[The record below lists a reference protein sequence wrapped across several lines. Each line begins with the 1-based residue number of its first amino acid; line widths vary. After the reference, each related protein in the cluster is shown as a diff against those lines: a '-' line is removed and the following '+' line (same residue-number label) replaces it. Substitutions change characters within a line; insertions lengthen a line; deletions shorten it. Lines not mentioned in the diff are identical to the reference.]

1 MRVRILKTAVRFS
14 FVLLISFVLLTGRDT
29 LNLTPIENLASTHL
43 YSLMQ
48 WEFENVLDKWLYR
61 IRLLLPGNSLDEQAK
76 IALVL
81 DYFQLLERE
90 RVLEKDIHEVRNS
103 SAVDWSSSLLDLEDE
118 LAEVEQLRGKMRDM
132 VEEIMEGGL
141 DSIIA
146 AEGLVVGGP
155 MKAIGIH
162 FPPVDFRLE
171 KPPRVLVVSPRDRI
185 EMVDGIL
192 LIPNIT
198 VDKSEALE
206 ERIFKDKDFS
216 VLVQATGGVATYPA
230 VVSTD
235 SSLRGVFI
243 TTAHEWLHHYL
254 FFHPLGRTYG
264 TNSDMTALN
273 ETLATIFGKEIG
285 ELAYSRFETTPLRYI
300 RPELAGNSTAAEH
313 EFDFRVEMHMTRL
326 RVGEL
331 LGDGKIEEAEQ
342 YMEDRRLFLADNGYY
357 IRKLNQAYFAFHGTY
372 ADSPSSISPIF
383 NQLSTLRDAS
393 LSLGVFVRE
402 MADVSTYDEFLELLE

>member
-1 MRVRILKTAVRFS
+1 
-14 FVLLISFVLLTGRDT
+14 
-29 LNLTPIENLASTHL
+29 
-43 YSLMQ
+43 MQ